1 MPLVRLRA
9 PIPVILAGRRL
20 KWQKQAPS
28 LTTLREETSRMA
40 DDPVDRPEYCVYLFF
55 PDGSVRLAK
64 ECSERPAAGFGVIAR
79 IIITDGGDHA
89 VFEWR
94 YKEGVTFPPREE
106 AR

>member
-1 MPLVRLRA
+1 
-9 PIPVILAGRRL
+9 
-20 KWQKQAPS
+20 
-28 LTTLREETSRMA
+28 MA

-55 PDGSVRLAK
+55 PDGSSLLEGHSLMPEAAVRLAK

-94 YKEGVTFPPREE
+94 YKEGVTFPPRGEE